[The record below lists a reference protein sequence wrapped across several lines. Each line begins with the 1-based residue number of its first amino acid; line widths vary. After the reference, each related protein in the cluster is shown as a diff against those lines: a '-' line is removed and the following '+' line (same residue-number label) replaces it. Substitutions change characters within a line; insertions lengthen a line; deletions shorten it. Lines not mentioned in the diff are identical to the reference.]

1 MDFGRVQSHI
11 GLASIWATIAITG
24 VSLLFGPRWAS
35 GLLLVCIFVPLT
47 VASLAAAA
55 WSWRKAGACPL
66 HLTHRRDHCSVRDGG
81 QYRAFVAIE
90 NTDETGETVRDV
102 ELHVEVVGPRE
113 RITGRTMK
121 WVGEATS
128 KRDIAAGGHHH
139 AECAALENGQHF
151 LLFWA
156 LQGGRLDPPDP
167 KLAASVPIDPGDYKA
182 IVTIVSDRRPIKRE
196 VEITCA
202 KGSLSLRCR

>member
-1 MDFGRVQSHI
+1 MRE
-11 GLASIWATIAITG
+11 ARAT
-24 VSLLFGPRWAS
+24 AS
-35 GLLLVCIFVPLT
+35 GADL
-47 VASLAAAA
+47 
-55 WSWRKAGACPL
+55 
-66 HLTHRRDHCSVRDGG
+66 RRAQSPIG
-81 QYRAFVAIE
+81 F
-90 NTDETGETVRDV
+90 
-102 ELHVEVVGPRE
+102 PSSP
-113 RITGRTMK
+113 
-121 WVGEATS
+121 AT
-128 KRDIAAGGHHH
+128 RGHHH

-167 KLAASVPIDPGDYKA
+167 KLAASVPIDPGDYRA

>member
-1 MDFGRVQSHI
+1 MGERAGV
-11 GLASIWATIAITG
+11 GL
-24 VSLLFGPRWAS
+24 V
-35 GLLLVCIFVPLT
+35 FVPLT
-47 VASLAAAA
+47 VASLVAAAR
-55 WSWRKAGACPL
+55 SWRAGGGSPL
-66 HLTHRRDHCSVRDGG
+66 RLTHRRDHCSVRDGG
-81 QYRAFVAIE
+81 HYRAFIAVE
-90 NTDETGETVRDV
+90 NPPETGEPVRDV

-113 RITGRTMK
+113 RIMGRTMK

-156 LQGGRLDPPDP
+156 LQGGTPDPPDP
-167 KLAASVPIDPGDYKA
+167 KLAASVPVDPGDYKA
-182 IVTIVSDRRPIKRE
+182 IVTIVSDRRPLKRE

>member
-1 MDFGRVQSHI
+1 MDFGRIQSHI
-11 GLASIWATIAITG
+11 SLAAIWATIAGAG
-24 VSLLFGPRWAS
+24 VSLLFGAWWTS
-35 GLLLVCIFVPLT
+35 GLVLVCAFVPLT
-47 VASLAAAA
+47 VASLVAAAR
-55 WSWRKAGACPL
+55 SWRARAASPL
-66 HLTHRRDHCSVRDGG
+66 RLTHRSDHCSVRDGG
-81 QYRAFVAIE
+81 QYRAFIAVE
-90 NTDETGETVRDV
+90 NPPETGEPVRDV

-113 RITGRTMK
+113 RIMGRTMK

-128 KRDIAAGGHHH
+128 KRDIASGGHHH
-139 AECAALENGQHF
+139 VECAALENGQHF